1 MWRRKQ
7 HGRDGE
13 ATLTILKSYDA
24 FEALLVEAQLAD
36 SMLVALATPWR
47 LTPPID
53 VATQAARSRQGGDGD
68 NFEVVRRICGA
79 AGGSPA
85 RGLDV
90 GGARHAVETHSA
102 H

>member
-13 ATLTILKSYDA
+13 ATVTILKSYDA

-68 NFEVVRRICGA
+68 NFEVHGRDGEATVTILMSYDA
-79 AGGSPA
+79 FKA
-85 RGLDV
+85 LLV
-90 GGARHAVETHSA
+90 
-102 H
+102 